1 MKFATFM
8 LNENRHGQVPGEIL
22 NRSIEEAV
30 LAENLGFDAVWL
42 AEHHFSD
49 YGVAPST
56 AVLAAA
62 IAART
67 STIRIGTGVLVLPFQ
82 DPLRAAED
90 FAVLDQIS
98 GGRLDFG
105 VGRGYQPHEFAG
117 FGVDMAESRDRFD
130 EVLDIIEG
138 LWSNE
143 TFSYHGKYYQVD
155 EVSLM
160 PRPLQQP
167 TPPIWVA
174 AVSPDSFERVA
185 RMGKPFMTAP
195 SIASLEKVR
204 KNFDIYTKTLAE
216 EGIDLDPTFPVQRH
230 VYIGADEAD
239 AYETPREAFMWY
251 QNRNQQLMAT
261 KTGQHDPSYAFYAKA
276 QSNKQ
281 DLDYDVLVNSESTL
295 LCTAAQAIDRIKKIE
310 EVLDLNYLLGTFQ
323 FGGLTKEHA
332 EASMRR
338 FAEDVMPAFR

>member
-8 LNENRHGQVPGEIL
+8 LNENVHGEPPGDVL
-22 NRSIEEAV
+22 RNSIHEAV
-30 LAENLGFDAVWL
+30 LAEEIGFDAVWL

-82 DPLRAAED
+82 DPLRVAED
-90 FAVLDQIS
+90 FALVDQIS
-98 GGRLDFG
+98 DGRLDFG
-105 VGRGYQPHEFAG
+105 VGRGYQPHEYKG
-117 FGVDMAESRDRFD
+117 FGIPMSESRDRFD
-130 EVLDIIEG
+130 EALAIIEG

-143 TFSYHGKYYQVD
+143 TFTYEGKFHSVD

-185 RMGKPFMTAP
+185 RMGKPFMSAP
-195 SIASLEKVR
+195 SIAPLDKVR
-204 KNFDIYTKTLAE
+204 ECYDLYSKTLAE
-216 EGIDLDPTFPVQRH
+216 EGITLDPQYPIQRH
-230 VYIGADEAD
+230 VYIGENEED
-239 AYETPREAFMWY
+239 AYETPKDPFMWY
-251 QNRNQQLMAT
+251 QNRNQQLMSSADAN
-261 KTGQHDPSYAFYAKA
+261 DPSYAFYQKA
-276 QSNKQ
+276 QRNKA
-281 DLDYDVLVNSESTL
+281 DLDYHRVASSDSTL
-295 LCTAAQAIDRIKKIE
+295 LCTAEVAIERIKHIKDE
-310 EVLDLNYLLGTFQ
+310 LDLNYLLGTFQ
-323 FGGLTKEHA
+323 FGGLPREKA

-338 FAEDVMPAFR
+338 FAEDVMPAFQ

>member
-8 LNENRHGQVPGEIL
+8 LNENVHGDEPGKVL
-22 NRSIEEAV
+22 RNSIHEAV
-30 LAENLGFDAVWL
+30 LAEELGFDAVWL

-56 AVLAAA
+56 AVLAGA

-82 DPLRAAED
+82 DPLRVAED
-90 FAVLDQIS
+90 FALVDQIS

-105 VGRGYQPHEFAG
+105 VGRGYQPHEYKG
-117 FGVDMAESRDRFD
+117 FNIPMSESRDRFD
-130 EVLDIIEG
+130 EALAIIEG

-143 TFSYHGKYYQVD
+143 TFSYEGKFHSVN

-160 PRPLQQP
+160 PRTVQQP

-185 RMGKPFMTAP
+185 KMGKPFMSAP
-195 SIASLEKVR
+195 SIAPLDKVR
-204 KNFDIYTKTLAE
+204 ECYDLYSKTLAE
-216 EGIDLDPTFPVQRH
+216 EGITLDAQFPIQRH
-230 VYIGADEAD
+230 VYIGESEEE
-239 AYETPREAFMWY
+239 AYESPKDAFMWY
-251 QNRNQQLMAT
+251 QSRNQQLMSSVDST
-261 KTGQHDPSYAFYAKA
+261 DPSYAFYRKA
-276 QSNKQ
+276 QANKAE
-281 DLDYDVLVNSESTL
+281 LDYHRVASSDATL
-295 LCTAAQAIDRIKKIE
+295 LCTAAVAIERIKHIE
-310 EVLDLNYLLGTFQ
+310 KELDLNYLLGTFQ
-323 FGGLTKEHA
+323 FGGLSREKA